1 MVNAVSNVQNSPHM
15 SYRTKYHEKKNRL
28 KSFSFKV
35 SISYDMENYVPH
47 QWSIEGFTHDLMTAT
62 EAQMY
67 VCPLQNENLLNF

>member
-15 SYRTKYHEKKNRL
+15 SYRTKYHEKKP
-28 KSFSFKV
+28 FEVIKV